1 MPAFAPPNKQVR
13 FYKDE
18 KTMSIWFLIE
28 IPLGVGLFFCPFCNR
43 ISNNKLK
50 ISIYRL

>member
-28 IPLGVGLFFCPFCNR
+28 IPLGVGLFFARFATGLATRN
-43 ISNNKLK
+43 
-50 ISIYRL
+50 